1 MVYNYMKKGR
11 KRVKPAAVA
20 EGVRA
25 KFAVMAEFNSY
36 LSLNLFLVSKTQI
49 ITGFQKEELLLY
61 YAIS

>member
-1 MVYNYMKKGR
+1 MKKGR

-49 ITGFQKEELLLY
+49 LPASRKKNCSYIMP
-61 YAIS
+61 